1 MILLKDSF
9 INSFLNNY
17 QKEEIILRNGS
28 NFVFESVHLLSFGIH
43 KTSLKRGNSYVK
55 SCEWLINKRAAI
67 NPENKDDKSF
77 QYSITVALNH
87 QRIESCSE
95 RIWNIEPFIDQYN
108 WEVIEFPAGIKD
120 WKRFEWNNKSV
131 ALNILF
137 TLHNKK
143 PINFAYQSKYYRK
156 HENQV
161 VLLMITNGKKWH

>member
-1 MILLKDSF
+1 MRVSF
-9 INSFLNNY
+9 VSSNDTGEIRNIFVSSDNEEISLGNEMDDIVKRLINSFLNNY

-28 NFVFESVHLLSFGIH
+28 NFVFESVHLLSYDIH

-95 RIWNIEPFIDQYN
+95 RI
-108 WEVIEFPAGIKD
+108 
-120 WKRFEWNNKSV
+120 
-131 ALNILF
+131 
-137 TLHNKK
+137 
-143 PINFAYQSKYYRK
+143 
-156 HENQV
+156 
-161 VLLMITNGKKWH
+161 